1 MNLRKTV
8 EELDQKYHE
17 RKVVLVDENDNEL
30 GVGGL
35 IEAHRDPGLQHRAFS
50 LQLYRIVNDKKELL
64 LQQRAIGKPVFPFYW
79 ANTCCF
85 NMAPGEKY
93 LPRAVSRVKEERG
106 LIVGEEKLRE
116 LYKFVYYAHD
126 IEGWCENELD
136 DVIVGECPPSSSTSE
151 GYKDFVKLNPEEAMD
166 SKWIEWEE
174 LNKDIENEPSKYAP
188 WFKTIVSD
196 PRFRSVF
203 E

>member
-8 EELDQKYHE
+8 EELDQKYHD
-17 RKVVLVDENDNEL
+17 RKVVLVDENDNEI
-30 GVGGL
+30 GVAGL
-35 IEAHRDPGLQHRAFS
+35 VEAHRDPGLQHRAFS
-50 LQLYRIVNDKKELL
+50 LQLYRVVDGKKELL

-85 NMAPGEKY
+85 NMAPGEQY
-93 LPRAVSRVKEERG
+93 LPRAVSRVKEEMG

-116 LYKFVYYAHD
+116 LYKFVYYAPD

-136 DVIVGECPPSSSTSE
+136 NVIVGEWNGE
-151 GYKDFVKLNPEEAMD
+151 LKLNPDEAMD
-166 SKWIEWEE
+166 GKWVEWGD
-174 LNKDIENEPSKYAP
+174 LNGDIKENPDKYAP
-188 WFKTIVSD
+188 WFKMIVSN
-196 PRFRSVF
+196 PRFRSIF